1 MIKHSI
7 KEIYFIAKEIEMW
20 QEELAELQNDSGY
33 KSPAFDSVPQKTNQK
48 REPVADVVAKNE
60 KKIKQLEIRIE
71 KKISELI
78 GLKDEIYNYI
88 DALEDSQ
95 LRQIIN

>member
-20 QEELAELQNDSGY
+20 QEELQEIQNDSGY
-33 KSPAFDSVPQKTNQK
+33 KSPAFDYLPQHTNK
-48 REPVADVVAKNE
+48 KKEPVADLVAKRE

-71 KKISELI
+71 KKINELI
-78 GLKDEIYNYI
+78 DLKLSESFN
-88 DALEDSQ
+88 
-95 LRQIIN
+95 INFK